1 MSLQRL
7 TKSAALGLTV
17 AAFTAP
23 AASAMT
29 DLRSPD
35 TGEGDT
41 VTAASQDL
49 RSPDARTGG
58 YVAATSQDL
67 RSPDARVVGNGPGS
81 VVPVVDMRTPD
92 SRDAGEGRGTFNA
105 PEVVFVEGSP
115 PQAGGLDWGDAGIGA
130 GALIGMIALGVG
142 GAAAVGHRK
151 RGRTATIA

>member
-23 AASAMT
+23 AASAMM

-35 TGEGDT
+35 AREGDT

-49 RSPDARTGG
+49 RSPD
-58 YVAATSQDL
+58 S
-67 RSPDARVVGNGPGS
+67 RVVGNAPGS

-92 SRDAGEGRGTFNA
+92 SRDAGDGRGTFNA
-105 PEVVFVEGSP
+105 PEVVFVEGSS

-130 GALIGMIALGVG
+130 GALIGMIALGLG